1 MEKYI
6 NVGFN
11 NTYLNNQLVDSKGWN
26 IENNNGRINAEIR
39 DNNNHA
45 ILKFDKKK
53 LKDVLSRPSDNKS
66 LLTRLQSDFPLK
78 KTKSVKFKK
87 THKKAKKKNK
97 KKTFRTT
104 PHPKKTTAKRRESIL
119 KTIY

>member
-11 NTYLNNQLVDSKGWN
+11 NTYLNDELVDSKGWD
-26 IENNNGRINAEIR
+26 IENNNGMINAEIR

-45 ILKFDKKK
+45 IMKFDKRK
-53 LKDVLSRPSDNKS
+53 LKDILSKPSDNKP
-66 LLTRLQSDFPLK
+66 LLTRLQSDFPLT
-78 KTKSVKFKK
+78 KTVKFKK
-87 THKKAKKKNK
+87 SRKKSKKKK

-104 PHPKKTTAKRRESIL
+104 PHPKKTTTKRRASIF

>member
-26 IENNNGRINAEIR
+26 IENNNGRINAEIK

-53 LKDVLSRPSDNKS
+53 LKDVLSKPSDNAP

-87 THKKAKKKNK
+87 THKKSKKNK
-97 KKTFRTT
+97 SFRTT
-104 PHPKKTTAKRRESIL
+104 PHPKKTTTKRKNRKSIL